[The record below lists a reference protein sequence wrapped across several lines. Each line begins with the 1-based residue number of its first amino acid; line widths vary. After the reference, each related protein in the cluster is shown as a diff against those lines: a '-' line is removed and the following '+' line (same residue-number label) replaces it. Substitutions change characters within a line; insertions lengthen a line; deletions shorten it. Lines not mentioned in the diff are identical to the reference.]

1 MKIAFARRAGHVLVL
16 EALMG
21 ARPQARYGNYLHL
34 RLCSASVEVAETA
47 RALAD
52 CSGGTAYIDSW
63 SGLPAAIVVGSDGVV
78 WGLYL
83 KPLHEVLAG
92 L

>member
-1 MKIAFARRAGHVLVL
+1 MPFAFAPHVGHVLVL
-16 EALMG
+16 EALLG

-34 RLCSASVEVAETA
+34 CRCSASVEVAETA

-52 CSGGTAYIDSW
+52 CSGGTAYIDNGY
-63 SGLPAAIVVGSDGVV
+63 GLPAAIVVGSDGVV
-78 WGLYL
+78 WGLHL